1 MVLFVHDKFERAAR
15 TQASGLGVPDMKI
28 YVFPQY
34 QPGMATGP
42 EEARKGAA
50 AVEEMSKMLLGN

>member
-1 MVLFVHDKFERAAR
+1 
-15 TQASGLGVPDMKI
+15 MKI

-50 AVEEMSKMLLGN
+50 AVEEVSKMLLGN